1 MFIEADLLLEIAA
14 HSCSPF
20 DVFLKLLDLALAV
33 LDDGVVHVVGL
44 LVVVCDV
51 HDVSLLALLL
61 WSWLRFRW
69 LFFGN
74 CWIVFLLLDVGGWSV
89 AGDLESSFDDL
100 SS

>member
-1 MFIEADLLLEIAA
+1 MSWGPQFVEMDLLLEIAA
-14 HSCSPF
+14 HSCSSF
-20 DVFLKLLDLALAV
+20 DAFLELLDLALAV
-33 LDDGVVHVVGL
+33 LDDGIVHVAGL

-74 CWIVFLLLDVGGWSV
+74 CWIVFLLLDVSGCSV
-89 AGDLESSFDDL
+89 AGDVC
-100 SS
+100 